1 MGVLDDAVRRQR
13 ERRDPL
19 GRLPW
24 PVRVLG
30 VLLIAALAVA
40 QVVLGQG
47 ASRALGLLLLVL
59 VVPAQA
65 LGAWAAWQVQRDDA
79 GGSGD

>member
-24 PVRVLG
+24 PVRALG
-30 VLLIAALAVA
+30 VLLVTALAVA
-40 QVVLGQG
+40 QVALGQG
-47 ASRALGLLLLVL
+47 ASRLLGLLLLAV
-59 VVPAQA
+59 VVPPQA
-65 LGAWAAWQVQRDDA
+65 VGTWAAWRVQRDDTA
-79 GGSGD
+79 GSGG

>member
-1 MGVLDDAVRRQR
+1 VLDDAVRRQR

-65 LGAWAAWQVQRDDA
+65 LGAWAAWRVQRDDA